1 MEPSRSIKSSF
12 SYPNFQRKNKFQNY
26 RPISVTTG
34 FSKILE
40 KLMYRRLIKFIE
52 INKILTK
59 HQYGFRDNRSTELA
73 IIELTDRITKA
84 IDKGEYTLG
93 IFLDLSK
100 AFDTINHKILIEKLE
115 HYSIRGLAQHWF
127 ENYLTNRK
135 QIVKYNEVRSKEM
148 TLRKGVPQGLILGPI
163 LFLLYINDIEN
174 SSKLLSFILF
184 ADDTTISCSNNCL
197 KTLNITMQTEF
208 NKVSEWLNVNKLS
221 LNSKKTKFILF
232 RSSNKKP
239 KHEIKLSINNGD
251 IKQVKNTIFLG
262 IIIDECLTWSE
273 RIAQVVKKYQGLP
286 VSLLKLNTF

>member
-1 MEPSRSIKSSF
+1 
-12 SYPNFQRKNKFQNY
+12 
-26 RPISVTTG
+26 
-34 FSKILE
+34 
-40 KLMYRRLIKFIE
+40 MYRRLIKFIE

-73 IIELTDRITKA
+73 IIELTDRVTKA

-100 AFDTINHKILIEKLE
+100 AFDTINHKILIEKVE
-115 HYSIRGLAQHWF
+115 HYGIRGLAQHWF

-148 TLRKGVPQGLILGPI
+148 TLRKGVPQGSILGPI
-163 LFLLYINDIEN
+163 LFLLCINNIEN

-197 KTLNITMQTEF
+197 KTLNITMQTE
-208 NKVSEWLNVNKLS
+208 VSEWLNVNKLS
-221 LNSKKTKFILF
+221 LNIKKTKFILF
-232 RSSNKKP
+232 RSSNEKP
-239 KHEIKLSINNGD
+239 KHEIKLGINNGD

-262 IIIDECLTWSE
+262 IIIDEFLTWSE
-273 RIAQVVKKYQGLP
+273 HIAQVVKKYQGLP
-286 VSLLKLNTF
+286 VSLLKLDTF